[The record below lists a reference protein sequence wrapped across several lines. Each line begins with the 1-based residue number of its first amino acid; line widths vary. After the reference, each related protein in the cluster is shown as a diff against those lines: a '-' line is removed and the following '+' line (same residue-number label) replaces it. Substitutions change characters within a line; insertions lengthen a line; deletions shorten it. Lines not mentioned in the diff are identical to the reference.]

1 MKDPVNRRTF
11 MKIAGTS
18 IGSSPRIQD
27 VELTLREFS
36 GTVGIQQLLK
46 EGVSV

>member
-1 MKDPVNRRTF
+1 V
-11 MKIAGTS
+11 I
-18 IGSSPRIQD
+18 SPPGIED

-46 EGVSV
+46 EGAVS